1 MLGDRAW
8 RHRVQQFNA
17 DWSRETQIYV
27 SEYSINTKREVYA
40 ALLLPNFQVHW
51 HIKVIPVVT
60 SSVAHTPQHQVYE
73 STPNPRTM
81 ELEQSFQ
88 LIDYN

>member
-1 MLGDRAW
+1 MRTGHAKLKFTYQNMAL
-8 RHRVQQFNA
+8 
-17 DWSRETQIYV
+17 T
-27 SEYSINTKREVYA
+27 REVYA

-73 STPNPRTM
+73 STANPRTM